1 MYIGRDLSELTMMSM
16 KDWETTELL
25 YFHHVCS
32 QLAPYLSAEGAS
44 LHTKMIRE
52 LEDRGPV
59 GGDSGGW
66 DHSSA
71 PIFD

>member
-1 MYIGRDLSELTMMSM
+1 MYIGRELPELTMMSM
-16 KDWETTELL
+16 KNWEITELL
-25 YFHHVCS
+25 YYHHVFS

-44 LHTKMIRE
+44 LHTKVIRE

-59 GGDSGGW
+59 GDSGGW
-66 DHSSA
+66 DRSSA